1 MVWLA
6 LASSLAALASH
17 RLITA
22 LLLLISIGLAFF
34 THIINWQAI
43 LLLIFIVIIGGVHL
57 HFKHNL
63 VLKISSEIIL
73 VACAIGLFIHLFPGF
88 SNTKYLDKVTVGP
101 QSSPFSMYFNF
112 DKALIPFILLTCL
125 PTLFSSRP
133 AKTATRSQWGL
144 LVITVPILLL
154 VATFAGGL
162 GFEWHF
168 PSWLPAFILCNLFF
182 VSLAEEALFRG
193 YLQQR
198 LTLWL
203 GSPYL
208 ALVLSALLFGGLH
221 FAGGPLLIL
230 FATLSGIIYGLAWMW
245 SGKLW
250 LAVSFHF
257 GLNLVHLLFFTYPV
271 KMLIG

>member
-1 MVWLA
+1 MVWLT
-6 LASSLAALASH
+6 LASSLAILSSH
-17 RLITA
+17 RLIAA
-22 LLLLISIGLAFF
+22 LLLLVSIGLAFF
-34 THIINWQAI
+34 AHIINWQVI
-43 LLLIFIVIIGGVHL
+43 LLLTFIVIIGGIHFY
-57 HFKHNL
+57 FKHNL
-63 VLKISSEIIL
+63 ILKISSEIIL
-73 VACAIGLFIHLFPGF
+73 IVCAVGLFIHLFPGF
-88 SNTKYLDKVTVGP
+88 NNTKYLDKVIVGP

-112 DKALIPFILLTCL
+112 DKALIPFILLACL

-133 AKTATRSQWGL
+133 TKTATWRQWGL
-144 LVITVPILLL
+144 LVIAVPILLL

-162 GFEWHF
+162 GFELHF
-168 PSWLPAFILCNLFF
+168 PTWLPAFILCNLFF

-208 ALVLSALLFGGLH
+208 ALILSALLFGGLH
-221 FAGGPLLIL
+221 FTGGPLLIL
-230 FATLSGIIYGLAWMW
+230 FATLSGVIYGLAWMW

-271 KMLIG
+271 KMFIG